1 MELFCPFLDFMA
13 MRDRFP
19 RGTMS
24 SADIERH
31 ASVRRFVFHD
41 LTAIDGYLEP
51 QDSFIIAAL
60 LEEQQRKLLEGSIV
74 DIGVYFGRSYFLFR
88 KASAPG
94 TKVVGIDIFDSD
106 ATGSSED
113 QYSVFLE
120 NGRRLGLP
128 VDEGLII
135 SGDSTRLPA
144 SAVLQKGGKARFISI
159 DGGHALSHVKAD
171 GQLASECLC
180 DHGIIAFDDTHNP
193 VWPEVTVGLADFI
206 RNSRDAFC
214 VVAFSRFKS
223 YVCRAEYRDLYRDVL
238 SNSPDLKFLE
248 KEEVEYL
255 GSTVMFLQ
263 VPVGNRI
270 LYELCQR
277 VGLSGLSGLALS
289 RSMNPGKAA

>member
-1 MELFCPFLDFMA
+1 MLDCIGRA
-13 MRDRFP
+13 P
-19 RGTMS
+19 MS
-24 SADIERH
+24 SADAEAH
-31 ASVRRFVFHD
+31 ASVRRFVFREM
-41 LTAIDGYLEP
+41 AAVDGYLEP
-51 QDSFIIAAL
+51 QDSFIMAAL
-60 LEEQQRKLLEGSIV
+60 LEEQQRNLLQGSIV

-144 SAVLQKGGKARFISI
+144 SAILQKGGKARFISI
-159 DGGHALSHVKAD
+159 DGGHTLAHVKAD
-171 GQLASECLC
+171 GELASECLC
-180 DHGIIAFDDTHNP
+180 NHGIIAFDDTHNP

-206 RNSRDAFC
+206 RRGGGSFC

-223 YVCRAEYRDLYRDVL
+223 YVCRAEYRDLYR
-238 SNSPDLKFLE
+238 S
-248 KEEVEYL
+248 
-255 GSTVMFLQ
+255 
-263 VPVGNRI
+263 
-270 LYELCQR
+270 
-277 VGLSGLSGLALS
+277 A
-289 RSMNPGKAA
+289 